1 MTSLLLSELIVG
13 KMWLYISKLIN
24 RGTLQND
31 QMYSLL
37 YLFWTLLLDCNDFWV
52 SWIVVL
58 KFEYLVPLSS
68 RNPDIYRIIVTVCKK
83 NALFS
88 CWIWNLFHGYFY
100 MFTSAK
106 KPDSRVKWVPYS
118 TSKTLNFLLLHYLWF
133 FIIFLLKL
141 RDCLHYI
148 MWEQCE
154 YNTFDI
160 FTVFTGLI
168 SGLRLR

>member
-1 MTSLLLSELIVG
+1 MERSG
-13 KMWLYISKLIN
+13 WYISKWIN

-37 YLFWTLLLDCNDFWV
+37 YLFWTLLLDWNDFRV

-58 KFEYLVPLSS
+58 KFEYMVPLSS

-83 NALFS
+83 MH
-88 CWIWNLFHGYFY
+88 CFHVEYGIYFTVI
-100 MFTSAK
+100 FIC
-106 KPDSRVKWVPYS
+106 SRVRRSLTHEQSEYHIQRPKHWI
-118 TSKTLNFLLLHYLWF
+118 FCLLHYLWF

>member
-1 MTSLLLSELIVG
+1 MERSG
-13 KMWLYISKLIN
+13 WYISKLIN

-37 YLFWTLLLDCNDFWV
+37 YLFWTLLLDWNDFRV

-68 RNPDIYRIIVTVCKK
+68 RNPDIHRIIVTVCKK

-106 KPDSRVKWVPYS
+106 KPDHEQSEYHIQRPKHWI
-118 TSKTLNFLLLHYLWF
+118 FCLLHNLWF

-148 MWEQCE
+148 TWEQCE

-160 FTVFTGLI
+160 FTVCTGLI